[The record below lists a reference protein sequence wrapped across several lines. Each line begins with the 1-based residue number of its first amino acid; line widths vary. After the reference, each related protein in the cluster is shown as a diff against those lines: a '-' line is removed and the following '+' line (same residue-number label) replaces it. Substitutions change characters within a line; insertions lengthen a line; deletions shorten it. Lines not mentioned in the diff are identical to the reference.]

1 MKKFKRAMGLF
12 LVLILSLSGL
22 FAKGT
27 PVENLHK
34 FDLENGLTLFVA
46 ENHSVPL
53 TYIEIAVR
61 TGAVDQTPEDAGL
74 FHLYEH
80 MMFKGNELYP
90 NAAAIQNAL
99 SDMGVADWNGT
110 TGNDRV
116 NYFITVPS
124 SLLEKGLAFW
134 NAAIRTPLMDPKEFE
149 NEKKVVISE
158 ISGYAVDSG
167 NIYGNYISS
176 SLFPDAP
183 YRMDP
188 SGPVSNVRNAT
199 IAQLRDIQRRYYI
212 PSNSAL
218 FVGGDVDPE
227 ATYELVKKIYGTW
240 SNNGNSASVPHD
252 QQNRAPFSGVKLAV
266 MPFDKLSPYMAEVD
280 ISFRGPDADFNEND
294 TYAADYLFSLL
305 SEPDGFFKTSLVA
318 DPEFGIPQP
327 DYVSAG
333 YATCRANGRIG
344 FTAIMLN
351 PETNLPN
358 RALKFLDKIKGE
370 TLPKIAA
377 DKALYKKS
385 KAKQIVSVLEKYRN
399 EASDTATGLLSE
411 LRFWWTTTSYEYY
424 CDYFKKMGAVSQK
437 SVQKFLDEYILS
449 KDPLITILVNP
460 AVYEQTAAQY
470 RELGFEMIGAE
481 NAYWWN
487 DKKFAP
493 DPKKIAA
500 ITDSSSPEKQG
511 VYKPSED
518 GGHKS
523 VFAGEKNV
531 AELKLKNGIPVYVL
545 SDKSKKMASVSIC
558 LRGGVSHITPAT
570 SGLEDALFSM
580 MALSS
585 QKYGFD
591 QRQKLSFETG
601 ASIYSNSVTD
611 GSTLSLSV
619 LEESLY
625 KMLPVLTD
633 GFVNPAYEQKVYDD
647 MMIGYGQQIQA
658 TLNDPASL
666 LIYTAEKAIYKGH
679 PYETSADVREDSV
692 DNITIDAMKALHSEI
707 ISPEDIFIVAV
718 GNINAKKLVS
728 ELNKSVGKLCSKNPS
743 AEKSQAA
750 QKEISAV
757 KIGGEPLVLT
767 HKDVAGNGYV
777 LRAFEAPSFTD
788 AEFIPSVLA
797 GDIYSDIMFNVVR
810 EKHGVCYTPSSSIS
824 GSKASVGIE
833 FLVNLTGHEKFARVM
848 SEARNLMAQDK
859 VITGLDA
866 QGGYAY
872 ESIENCLE
880 RYKNKYINATYASLA
895 STRGKASTL
904 VYNLLQY
911 DDLYH
916 DHKVVQ
922 SVMDCTSADI
932 LSAFKKYWIDGGSR
946 WFVITG
952 PEDKARLNFKE

>member
-1 MKKFKRAMGLF
+1 MGFF

-99 SDMGVADWNGT
+99 SDMGVANWNGT

-176 SLFPDAP
+176 ALFPDAP

-333 YATCRANGRIG
+333 YTTARANGRIG

-743 AEKSQAA
+743 AEKSQTA
-750 QKEISAV
+750 QKEIPAV

-797 GDIYSDIMFNVVR
+797 GNIYSDIMFNVVR

>member
-1 MKKFKRAMGLF
+1 MGFF

-99 SDMGVADWNGT
+99 SDMGVANWNGT
-110 TGNDRV
+110 TGNDCV

-167 NIYGNYISS
+167 HIYGSYINNK
-176 SLFPDAP
+176 LFPDAP

-188 SGPVSNVRNAT
+188 SGSVSNVQNAT
-199 IAQLRDIQRRYYI
+199 VAQLRDIQRRYYI

-227 ATYELVKKIYGTW
+227 ETYELVKKIYGTW

-280 ISFRGPDADFNEND
+280 ISFRGPDADFNVQD
-294 TYAADYLFSLL
+294 TYSADYLFSLL
-305 SEPDGFFKTSLVA
+305 SEPDGFFKTSIVA

-333 YATCRANGRIG
+333 YTTCRANGRIG

-351 PETNLPN
+351 PETNLPD
-358 RALKFLDKIKGE
+358 RALKFLGKIKGE

-377 DKALYKKS
+377 DKTLFKKS
-385 KAKQIVSVLEKYRN
+385 KVQQIVSVLEKGRD

-411 LRFWWTTTSYEYY
+411 LRFWWTSTSYEYY
-424 CDYFKKMGAVSQK
+424 CDYFKNMRSVSQK

-449 KDPLITILVNP
+449 KDPMITILVNP

-470 RELGFEMIGAE
+470 RELGFEMIGAD

-493 DPKKIAA
+493 DQKKIAA
-500 ITDSSSPEKQG
+500 ITDSSSPEKLS
-511 VYKPSED
+511 VYKPSEKD
-518 GGHKS
+518 SHKS

-531 AELKLKNGIPVYVL
+531 TELKLKNGIPVYVL
-545 SDKSKKMASVSIC
+545 CDKSKKMASVSIC
-558 LRGGVSHITPAT
+558 LKGGVRHITPESA
-570 SGLEDALFSM
+570 GLEDALFSM
-580 MALSS
+580 MASTS
-585 QKYGFD
+585 QKYSFD

-601 ASIYSNSVTD
+601 ASIYSNSVRD
-611 GSTLSLSV
+611 GSSLSLSA
-619 LEESLY
+619 LEKSLY

-633 GFVNPAYEQKVYDD
+633 GFVNPAYEQKVFDD
-647 MMIGYGQQIQA
+647 KMIGYRQQIQT

-666 LIYTAEKAIYKGH
+666 LIYTAGKTIYKGH
-679 PYETSADVREDSV
+679 PYETSSEVSVDSV
-692 DNITIDAMKALHSEI
+692 DNITIDAMKKLHSEI
-707 ISPEDIFIVAV
+707 IAPEDIFIVAV

-728 ELNKSVGKLCSKNPS
+728 ELNKSVGKLSAKNPS
-743 AEKSQAA
+743 AEKSPAVQD
-750 QKEISAV
+750 EIPAV
-757 KIGGEPLVLT
+757 KIGGDPVILT

-777 LRAFEAPSFTD
+777 VRAFEAPSFTD
-788 AEFIPSVLA
+788 AEYIPAVLA
-797 GDIYSDIMFNVVR
+797 SNIYNDIMFNVVR
-810 EKHGVCYTPSSSIS
+810 EKHGVCYSPVSSIS
-824 GSKASVGIE
+824 GSKASVGLEI
-833 FLVNLTGHEKFARVM
+833 LVNLTGHEKFARVM

-866 QGGYAY
+866 QGAYTY
-872 ESIENCLE
+872 ESIEGCLD

-916 DHKVVQ
+916 DHKEVQ
-922 SVMDCTSADI
+922 KVMDCTAEDI
-932 LSAFKKYWIDGGSR
+932 IAVFKKYWVNGGSR